1 MRITY
6 LKLVNF
12 IGIQHGLGTD
22 TFEISFPDNGHKFI
36 KLSGKNG
43 SGKTTILSQLH
54 PFKDSFDERKSL
66 IIPGQEGRKIIEIEA
81 NGHEYKIEHIYRKA
95 ASSFFYK
102 DGTLLNENGSVGECE
117 NLIEQ
122 ELGIN
127 KDYFKI
133 GKIGS
138 NTANFI
144 DLLPTE
150 RKKYIGTFI
159 TQIDKYIDA
168 YEIAN
173 SKYKT
178 QKNKIAETSETLAKY
193 QNPEALAAQI
203 AVEEQQLTNI
213 ETNITETSSKIA
225 VIENN
230 KSLELEKIKDINYE
244 VDKNKLSDLINKINK
259 ENNAIETFE
268 LINGEMELKKVES
281 EINKTEIETT
291 KLNSKIDSLNEKIKE
306 NKEKEVST
314 NNSIAKNTAQLNSI
328 NLGNY
333 DEVVSIIN
341 ESTTLKAELENKIK
355 ENKFYSQVESCKDRI
370 NSDTLLFK
378 NLMSIIYDNFEVLNE
393 NTILSDKKNID
404 VIFMTDY
411 KSVLSNY
418 SAGIKSTSENI
429 KNELSNKQ
437 SEKAKKESNL
447 DQLAILEKRPVECK
461 IDTCP
466 FIVNALKFKNLPDEL
481 AILENDIEKLKT
493 SDKET
498 DEKIEDGK
506 TLFGIFSQI
515 IKAFK
520 AINSEENVTY
530 KYFVENY
537 GNITSQFN
545 SDKNTFFNNYT
556 DAINVVSDSLSI
568 FNDYN
573 KNEFT
578 LNSNIGKK
586 ELMDNSKK
594 QKEFFENENKSLNE
608 ELSKITDVLSELNSK
623 KEIDEKELL
632 NKNNY
637 LELLKNYKTA
647 KETINELNSEKE
659 KTENNIK
666 LFENIS
672 KIISGYNSE
681 LNILNSNLNSYKAEK
696 TKVTEELNQD
706 RINMAKITE
715 LKKNLDELNREF
727 GKIKLVADALNPKSG
742 IPLVFIK
749 SYLDE
754 VERISNN
761 LLDLAYGGKFEIKF
775 NVTDKEFLVTVRT
788 NDTVISDIK
797 FASQGEVALTTISI
811 SLALIERSI
820 SNYNIITLDEIDG
833 PLDVDNRSKFIN
845 ILTSQ
850 IEKLG
855 LEQIFIISHNNAFDA
870 CSMDLILLKD
880 APDDIDNSEYMT
892 NKTILYKY

>member
-102 DGTLLNENGSVGECE
+102 DGILLNENGSVGECE

-498 DEKIEDGK
+498 DEKIEEGK

-545 SDKNTFFNNYT
+545 YDKNTFFNNYT

-568 FNDYN
+568 FNEYN

-681 LNILNSNLNSYKAEK
+681 LNILNNNLNSYKADK

>member
-1 MRITY
+1 M
-6 LKLVNF
+6 
-12 IGIQHGLGTD
+12 
-22 TFEISFPDNGHKFI
+22 
-36 KLSGKNG
+36 
-43 SGKTTILSQLH
+43 
-54 PFKDSFDERKSL
+54 
-66 IIPGQEGRKIIEIEA
+66 
-81 NGHEYKIEHIYRKA
+81 
-95 ASSFFYK
+95 
-102 DGTLLNENGSVGECE
+102 
-117 NLIEQ
+117 
-122 ELGIN
+122 
-127 KDYFKI
+127 
-133 GKIGS
+133 
-138 NTANFI
+138 
-144 DLLPTE
+144 
-150 RKKYIGTFI
+150 
-159 TQIDKYIDA
+159 
-168 YEIAN
+168 
-173 SKYKT
+173 
-178 QKNKIAETSETLAKY
+178 
-193 QNPEALAAQI
+193 
-203 AVEEQQLTNI
+203 
-213 ETNITETSSKIA
+213 
-225 VIENN
+225 
-230 KSLELEKIKDINYE
+230 
-244 VDKNKLSDLINKINK
+244 
-259 ENNAIETFE
+259 
-268 LINGEMELKKVES
+268 
-281 EINKTEIETT
+281 
-291 KLNSKIDSLNEKIKE
+291 
-306 NKEKEVST
+306 
-314 NNSIAKNTAQLNSI
+314 
-328 NLGNY
+328 
-333 DEVVSIIN
+333 
-341 ESTTLKAELENKIK
+341 
-355 ENKFYSQVESCKDRI
+355 
-370 NSDTLLFK
+370 
-378 NLMSIIYDNFEVLNE
+378 
-393 NTILSDKKNID
+393 
-404 VIFMTDY
+404 
-411 KSVLSNY
+411 
-418 SAGIKSTSENI
+418 
-429 KNELSNKQ
+429 SNKQ

-506 TLFGIFSQI
+506 ALFGIFSQI

-666 LFENIS
+666 LFESIS
-672 KIISGYNSE
+672 KIINGYNSE
-681 LNILNSNLNSYKAEK
+681 LNILNNNLNSYKADK